1 MKRSCT
7 VLISAPTCD
16 DVAQVVGEASVPCEC
31 RHCPP
36 HRPGTHCTCD
46 TAARWMVRIAH
57 NASSGASGNMCGV
70 VAPLCD
76 LCLEVARV
84 WAVQSVRECEA
95 CIFCGAPVRVASDL
109 ITSVVSLW

>member
-1 MKRSCT
+1 MTTTTS
-7 VLISAPTCD
+7 LISAPTCD
-16 DVAQVVGEASVPCEC
+16 DVAQAVGEASVPCEC

-36 HRPGTHCTCD
+36 HRPKTGCTCD

-57 NASSGASGNMCGV
+57 NAGSLEGGNVCGV

-76 LCLEVARV
+76 LCLEVAKQ
-84 WAVQSVRECEA
+84 WALQSVSETDVCM
-95 CIFCGAPVRVASDL
+95 FCGAPVRVASDL